1 MSVYK
6 RGGHWHMDV
15 TIGGVRYREAL
26 DTTDKRDALS
36 LEKDRIAEIKQGKR
50 ASISGKD
57 FARRPFGDAADA
69 FLEERRPHVS
79 PRTYQ
84 LDSER
89 LRPLRT
95 FFGDRPLIRIKAD
108 DIAAFQRARLAGEIQ
123 FGKPRQTLAVQ
134 PRTVNMEVGVLRQLL
149 GRAKVWRAVEEDVR
163 MLPESKGTVG
173 RVLTREQKRHLF
185 ATAAS
190 EDRWLVAYC
199 AAVLAASTTCR
210 GVELKNLRWRDVDL
224 FEQRVQVKRS
234 KTDAGLRTIP
244 LIPDATAAL
253 ARLLER
259 AEALGSSEPEHF
271 VFPACER
278 NVIDPTRPQTSWRT
292 AWRKLVNC
300 AAKTAGAQAALDAGA
315 NGLEQEKARATAE
328 GPFLGF
334 RFHDLRHQA
343 ITELAETGASDATLM
358 SIAGHMSRAM
368 LEHYSHVRMTAK
380 CDALSKLEGGLMAA
394 LDMIQSANAD
404 TMPTLTV
411 DLIFASPDLRLRI
424 PCRSTREPA
433 QG

>member
-1 MSVYK
+1 
-6 RGGHWHMDV
+6 
-15 TIGGVRYREAL
+15 
-26 DTTDKRDALS
+26 

-69 FLEERRPHVS
+69 FLEERRLHVS

-95 FFGDRPLIRIKAD
+95 FFGDRLLIRIKAD

-123 FGKPRQTLAVQ
+123 FGKPRPTLAVQ

-210 GVELKNLRWRDVDL
+210 GVELKNMCWRDVDL
-224 FEQRVQVKRS
+224 FEQRVTVKRS
-234 KTDAGLRTIP
+234 KTDAGLRVIP
-244 LIPDATAAL
+244 LIPDAVAAL
-253 ARLLER
+253 GRLYER
-259 AEALGSSEPEHF
+259 ATGLGSSAPEHF
-271 VFPACER
+271 VFPACEGG
-278 NVIDPTRPQTSWRT
+278 VIDPSRPQTTWRT
-292 AWRKLVNC
+292 AWRKLVIH
-300 AAKTAGAQAALDAGA
+300 AAKSAGELAAEIAFQNGLDA
-315 NGLEQEKARATAE
+315 EQARAAAAA
-328 GPFLGF
+328 PFKGF

-343 ITELAETGASDATLM
+343 ITELAEAGASDATM
-358 SIAGHMSRAM
+358 MAIAGHMSRAM
-368 LEHYSHVRMTAK
+368 LEHYSHVRMAAK
-380 CDALSKLEGGLMAA
+380 RDALGKLEGGLMAA
-394 LDMIQSANAD
+394 PKTDEPIQ
-404 TMPTLTV
+404 TK
-411 DLIFASPDLRLRI
+411 RLN
-424 PCRSTREPA
+424 
-433 QG
+433 